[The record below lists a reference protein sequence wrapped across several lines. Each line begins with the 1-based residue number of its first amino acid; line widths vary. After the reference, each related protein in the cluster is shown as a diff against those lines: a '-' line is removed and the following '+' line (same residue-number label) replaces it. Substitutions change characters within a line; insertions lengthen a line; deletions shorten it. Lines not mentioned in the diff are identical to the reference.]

1 MSSDIYVDADNDD
14 TDARLVE
21 AGRQIDEP
29 QSDIARLI
37 ASISSGLGRTLRP
50 ARTLATDDAAIAVS
64 DRVVKQLIAIR
75 VRRALG
81 RLVVFASVDGDG
93 VTVDGLRIGLI
104 ARYGDDLPALS
115 DEVRDVIDGV
125 LADTI
130 GDERST
136 HARRNVTVRW
146 QDVYTREW
154 LT

>member
-14 TDARLVE
+14 TDAWLVE

-50 ARTLATDDAAIAVS
+50 ARTLATDDGAIAVS

-81 RLVVFASVDGDG
+81 RLVVFASVDGEG
-93 VTVDGLRIGLI
+93 VAVTGVRIGLI

-115 DEVRDVIDGV
+115 DEVRDVVDGV

-130 GDERST
+130 GDELSA